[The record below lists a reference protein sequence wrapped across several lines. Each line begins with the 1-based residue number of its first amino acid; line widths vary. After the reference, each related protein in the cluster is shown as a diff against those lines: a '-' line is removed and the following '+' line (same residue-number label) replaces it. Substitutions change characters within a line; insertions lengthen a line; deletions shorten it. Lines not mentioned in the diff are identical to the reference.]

1 MARFKIISK
10 DGESVRYECKPKYVG
25 TYLKPSYLEFS
36 EIASPFPIEWEV
48 GDYVDYPRTGMRY
61 YLYSIP
67 QASKNA
73 RREASG
79 NSFTYSNVQFF
90 ARTKDLEIAPFRD
103 LVIEDNYIH
112 FSTSPDIATYEDVYG
127 IARRIQVCMDD
138 LYPGRWEI
146 RVAEFDSLA
155 DAEIIERIST
165 AKDFALSGGTCL
177 DALSK
182 IYELWQEMG
191 WIHSHEN
198 GKEVITIGYANK
210 LRADNATDA
219 FLYGKGN
226 GLTAI
231 KKHQTNKDEFATRL
245 YVYGSERNLPS
256 RYYNGKEILNAE
268 SVDIRNLMIPMES
281 WGRTDGLPD
290 ARKAYIENEEA
301 VAKYGIIPRT
311 HYFDSDEAGADI
323 FPSIERMTIGNVR
336 SALDTLGED
345 MYSPNISIYDDPAER
360 IDEIVDA
367 QNPSD
372 DGVLNTNGRSWD
384 EIAYFS
390 YGEELV
396 STTVKKGETQATLGS
411 FILAE
416 KQSDIIKGKVTF
428 KTYEPI
434 TGFVMDW
441 GNISKATLVMEITD
455 SLTKNKTFS
464 EMSEREIA
472 EPENGVRNFELPR
485 VYSAKFS
492 HESIESLYVV
502 MHIKVEFKTA
512 ASEDF
517 LCDYY
522 INPGSSSL
530 EVKKELPAEFHMTL
544 KQIGF
549 DISERA
555 AQGEKKCISMKSGAC
570 DGRTFNILGCTYDA
584 ENDTWDLQC
593 ARQQDDTLGMLFP
606 NADYPLSGGDRFVL
620 LNISMPEIYVLSN
633 SEKLLEE
640 GMKLLE
646 RASRYQCN
654 YEPQIDAKVMAESG
668 RVLLEGMYMDI
679 RDEDVVDSQAE
690 HIPIDT
696 LSIYEDESAIPTYK
710 VTLREKRKVS
720 YKGTPSATSPNSTKS
735 AENISAEE
743 IDLSDYATK
752 SYVIQAV
759 ASGAAMSEWFEFD
772 AEANMIRAKYGL
784 YSVDEMAAGGIGEAI
799 AIEGGG
805 LDVEELQ
812 NYLDENKYVKEEYV
826 NGKVSDAKEDI
837 KDNPGYYVPLKTVN
851 GMSLYGSGNIK
862 VEGGSGSEGLTAINV
877 NDKSFQPDD
886 NGIVTL
892 PDYPTVPP
900 ALKNP
905 YALTFGNKTYNGSAT
920 KTIVESDIVTDIA
933 TIRAN
938 ATLGA
943 KALQR
948 VPSEYITET
957 KLNQKGYATTAA
969 LTQGLGGKV
978 DKVSGMGLSTHDY
991 TTAEKNK
998 LSSLENYDDSAVTS
1012 SISTLQGYFI
1022 GGKAKDADKLDGHDS
1037 SYFATAESIS
1047 SLSEI
1052 ESWYY
1057 AVGSKFSKD
1066 ADGIIKIEGD
1076 FYATGENSAGGK
1088 GEAVGGGGGGIDTD
1102 ELDDILDQKGYATET
1117 WVNQQGFAK
1126 GTIPTKVSQ
1135 LTNDASYITD
1145 NTLDTALSG
1154 KVDKENGKGLSTY
1167 DYTKA
1172 DKDKLASL
1180 ENYDDSGIKGSIEA
1194 LESNFSNGK
1203 AKDADKLD
1211 GKDSSYF
1218 ATSASVSTLQG
1229 YFTNGKANKAIAD
1242 ENGVNISSNY
1252 AKQSWVT
1259 SLGYLKATEAAEIY
1273 ATKETV
1279 GGINQR
1285 LSALEAWYDKVGIKI
1300 SYDEVSKA
1308 VKVVGDFYSTGEN
1321 SAGGAGEEI
1330 LNFEEVLSR
1339 LSALENAAAG
1349 IPKNIELG
1357 ISKLSSYDGKEITS
1371 ATMASLTGL
1380 SLDVA
1385 IKMTEGAYNKV
1396 IDRTGNYAQTWNY
1409 SACGTSTGMTVQFR
1423 QGDGFDVEKGYSLT
1437 YTISTAKWKII
1448 MGEI

>member
-10 DGESVRYECKPKYVG
+10 DGESVRYEGKPKYVG

-36 EIASPFPIEWEV
+36 EIASPFPVEWEV
-48 GDYVDYPRTGMRY
+48 GDYVDYPRTGIRY

-79 NSFTYSNVQFF
+79 NSFTYSNVQLF

-112 FSTSPDIATYEDVYG
+112 FSTSPDITTFEDVYG

-146 RVAEFDSLA
+146 RVAEFDSTA

-182 IYELWQEMG
+182 IYELWQETG
-191 WIHSHEN
+191 WIHSREN

-231 KKHQTNKDEFATRL
+231 KKHHTNKDEFATRL

-281 WGRTDGLPD
+281 WGRTEGLPD

-301 VAKYGIIPRT
+301 VSKYGVIPRT

-323 FPSIERMTIGNVR
+323 YPTIERMTIGDVR

-360 IDEIVDA
+360 VDEIKGV

-372 DGVLNTNGRSWD
+372 DGVLNPNGRSWN

-390 YGEELV
+390 YGEEFV
-396 STTVKKGETQATLGS
+396 STVIKKGETQATLGS
-411 FILAE
+411 FVLAE
-416 KQSDIIKGKVTF
+416 KQSDILKGKATF

-434 TGFVMDW
+434 TGFLMDW
-441 GNISKATLVMEITD
+441 GNISRATLVMEITD

-464 EMSEREIA
+464 EMSEMAIA

-485 VYSAKFS
+485 VYSARFS
-492 HESIESLYVV
+492 QESFDTLYAV

-555 AQGEKKCISMKSGAC
+555 SQGEKKCISMKSGAC
-570 DGRTFNILGCTYDA
+570 EGRTFNILGCTYNA
-584 ENDTWDLQC
+584 ERDTWDLQC

-606 NADYPLSGGDRFVL
+606 NADHLLSEGDRFVL
-620 LNISMPEIYVLSN
+620 LNISMPEIYVLSS
-633 SEKLLEE
+633 SEKLFDE
-640 GMKLLE
+640 GKKLLE
-646 RASRYQCN
+646 KVSRYQHN
-654 YEPQIDAKVMAESG
+654 YEPQIDAKVMVESG

-690 HIPIDT
+690 HILIDT

-735 AENISAEE
+735 AENISSDE

-752 SYVIQAV
+752 SYVRQAV
-759 ASGAAMSEWFEFD
+759 ASGTTMSEWFEFD
-772 AEANMIRAKYGL
+772 AEANMIRAKYGI
-784 YSVDEMAAGGIGEAI
+784 YSEDEMAAGGVGEAV

-812 NYLDENKYVKEEYV
+812 EFLDENRYVKEEYV
-826 NGKVSDAKEDI
+826 DEKVAGAKEDI
-837 KDNPGYYVPLKTVN
+837 RNNPGSYVPLKTVN
-851 GMSLYGSGNIK
+851 GMSLYGSGDIK

-877 NDKSFQPDD
+877 NNQSYQPDE

-892 PDYPTVPP
+892 PNYPTVPTS
-900 ALKNP
+900 LKNP
-905 YALTFGNKTYNGSAT
+905 YALTFGNKTYNGSAAR
-920 KTIVESDIVTDIA
+920 TIVESDIVTDIA
-933 TIRAN
+933 IIRNN
-938 ATLGA
+938 AALAST
-943 KALQR
+943 ALQS
-948 VPSEYITET
+948 VPSEYVTDTE
-957 KLNQKGYATTAA
+957 LNAKGYATSVA
-969 LTQGLGGKV
+969 LTQGLNGKV
-978 DKVSGMGLSTHDY
+978 DKVEGKGLSTNDY
-991 TTAEKNK
+991 TTTEKNK
-998 LSSLENYDDSAVTS
+998 LANLQNYDDSVVKS
-1012 SISTLQGYFI
+1012 DISALQGYFT
-1022 GGKAKDADKLDGHDS
+1022 GGKAKNADKLDGYDYSH
-1037 SYFATAESIS
+1037 FATS
-1047 SLSEI
+1047 SSVSGLVQRVAKTEADIADIAPRLEDI
-1052 ESWYY
+1052 EEWMQE
-1057 AVGSKFSKD
+1057 VGSRFSKES
-1066 ADGIIKIEGD
+1066 DGSIRIEGD
-1076 FYATGENSAGGK
+1076 F
-1088 GEAVGGGGGGIDTD
+1088 
-1102 ELDDILDQKGYATET
+1102 
-1117 WVNQQGFAK
+1117 FA
-1126 GTIPTKVSQ
+1126 
-1135 LTNDASYITD
+1135 
-1145 NTLDTALSG
+1145 SG
-1154 KVDKENGKGLSTY
+1154 
-1167 DYTKA
+1167 
-1172 DKDKLASL
+1172 
-1180 ENYDDSGIKGSIEA
+1180 
-1194 LESNFSNGK
+1194 
-1203 AKDADKLD
+1203 
-1211 GKDSSYF
+1211 
-1218 ATSASVSTLQG
+1218 
-1229 YFTNGKANKAIAD
+1229 
-1242 ENGVNISSNY
+1242 
-1252 AKQSWVT
+1252 
-1259 SLGYLKATEAAEIY
+1259 
-1273 ATKETV
+1273 
-1279 GGINQR
+1279 
-1285 LSALEAWYDKVGIKI
+1285 
-1300 SYDEVSKA
+1300 
-1308 VKVVGDFYSTGEN
+1308 
-1321 SAGGAGEEI
+1321 
-1330 LNFEEVLSR
+1330 
-1339 LSALENAAAG
+1339 ENAAGG
-1349 IPKNIELG
+1349 IGTEVGDIESMLAR
-1357 ISKLSSYDGKEITS
+1357 I
-1371 ATMASLTGL
+1371 
-1380 SLDVA
+1380 
-1385 IKMTEGAYNKV
+1385 GA
-1396 IDRTGNYAQTWNY
+1396 
-1409 SACGTSTGMTVQFR
+1409 
-1423 QGDGFDVEKGYSLT
+1423 VEKEVGTIKTNINTIGIQLT
-1437 YTISTAKWKII
+1437 AIANRLTQIEQKLQ
-1448 MGEI
+1448 